1 MEEMTMLRTL
11 RLWLVMFALLGTGS
25 VLTACMASPVDIV
38 QYEDED
44 DDDLPEAPGGEG
56 FTNNN

>member
-1 MEEMTMLRTL
+1 MLRTL